1 MDSTFEKPEIASK
14 SFKVGKVTK
23 KGKEENKEEKKK
35 RGRKEERKRGREE
48 GRKGKKKKKKLSMMH
63 FPTTDF

>member
-23 KGKEENKEEKKK
+23 KGKEENKEERKK

-48 GRKGKKKKKKLSMMH
+48 GRKGKKKKKLSMMH